1 LSHTTTYIKQ
11 VQDKVQHLLKR
22 YGLLQKEN
30 ESLHKKV
37 EALQKEKINFEAR
50 VEQLKQ
56 QYLIVKA
63 SASPLSGKEKKEME
77 QKINQYLQNIDK
89 CISLLGK

>member
-1 LSHTTTYIKQ
+1 LSHSATYIKQ
-11 VQDKVQHLLKR
+11 VQEKLQQLLKR
-22 YGLLQKEN
+22 HGLMQKEN
-30 ESLHKKV
+30 ESLQKKV
-37 EALQKEKINFEAR
+37 DALQKEKINLETQ

-63 SASPLSGKEKKEME
+63 SAAPLSGKEKKEME

-89 CISLLGK
+89 CISILGK